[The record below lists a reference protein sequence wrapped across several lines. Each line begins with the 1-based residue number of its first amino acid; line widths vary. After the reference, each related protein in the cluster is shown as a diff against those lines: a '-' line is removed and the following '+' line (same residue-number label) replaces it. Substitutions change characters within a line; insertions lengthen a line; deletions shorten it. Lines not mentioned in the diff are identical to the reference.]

1 MRLSARRSPFRRS
14 GVRGAVAAAL
24 AAAADAPSV
33 VIPDGLSALPE
44 PAARTVEVTL
54 RVLTN
59 AANKG
64 VLWFGVA
71 AVGSLLGKR
80 PRRAAVRG
88 LLSLGAASLT
98 ANVLIKPFVSRGR
111 PGLERTALAPGLG
124 SAPRTSSFP
133 SGHSASA
140 GAFVTGATLEYPP
153 AALVVGPIAAAVGYS
168 RVHVGV
174 HFRSDVIAGLALG
187 AGIALL
193 GRLLWPVRRWGPAH
207 TAPASAPALP
217 TGAGLTVIV
226 NDASGGSGDAAATI
240 ASALPDARVVRWDAE
255 TDLDE
260 LIGTQPVALGV
271 AGGDGTV
278 AAVAAV
284 AHRWALPLAVFPAGT
299 LNHFAKELALKK
311 NADTLRALVA
321 GSAGGVD
328 LATID
333 GLPFLNNA
341 SMGGYPQMVLRRDR
355 ISHRVG
361 KWPATA
367 WALWRTVIHGAPLDV
382 QINDERL
389 RVWLVFIGN
398 GQYTP
403 RGLAPSWRED
413 LAGRVLDVQYV
424 RADRPLAR
432 TRAVVLS
439 LLGVVQLSSVFGT
452 IQTTKL
458 VLRSHSGPQP
468 IAHDGEVERDVEG
481 LDVVFADRR
490 LTVYRLPD

>member
-1 MRLSARRSPFRRS
+1 M
-14 GVRGAVAAAL
+14 
-24 AAAADAPSV
+24 
-33 VIPDGLSALPE
+33 
-44 PAARTVEVTL
+44 
-54 RVLTN
+54 
-59 AANKG
+59 
-64 VLWFGVA
+64 
-71 AVGSLLGKR
+71 
-80 PRRAAVRG
+80 
-88 LLSLGAASLT
+88 
-98 ANVLIKPFVSRGR
+98 
-111 PGLERTALAPGLG
+111 
-124 SAPRTSSFP
+124 
-133 SGHSASA
+133 
-140 GAFVTGATLEYPP
+140 
-153 AALVVGPIAAAVGYS
+153 
-168 RVHVGV
+168 
-174 HFRSDVIAGLALG
+174 
-187 AGIALL
+187 
-193 GRLLWPVRRWGPAH
+193 
-207 TAPASAPALP
+207 
-217 TGAGLTVIV
+217 
-226 NDASGGSGDAAATI
+226 
-240 ASALPDARVVRWDAE
+240 
-255 TDLDE
+255 
-260 LIGTQPVALGV
+260 
-271 AGGDGTV
+271 
-278 AAVAAV
+278 
-284 AHRWALPLAVFPAGT
+284 
-299 LNHFAKELALKK
+299 NHFAKELALTKD
-311 NADTLRALVA
+311 ADTLRALA
-321 GSAGGVD
+321 TGSAGGVD

-367 WALWRTVIHGAPLDV
+367 WALWRTVIHGLPLDV

-389 RVWLVFIGN
+389 PVWLVFIGN